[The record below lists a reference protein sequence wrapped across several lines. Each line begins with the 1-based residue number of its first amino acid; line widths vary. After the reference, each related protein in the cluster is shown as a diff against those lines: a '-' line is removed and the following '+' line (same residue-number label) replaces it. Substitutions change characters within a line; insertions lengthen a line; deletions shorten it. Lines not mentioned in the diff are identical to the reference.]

1 GHGLHHCGCCHHQC
15 ILQSWCTLSPVVNK
29 SERTLSVKTIGLLGG
44 MTQAYYRLLNENVK
58 SALGGLHSAKVILY
72 SVDFAE
78 IEALQHR
85 GQ

>member
-1 GHGLHHCGCCHHQC
+1 
-15 ILQSWCTLSPVVNK
+15 
-29 SERTLSVKTIGLLGG
+29 